1 MVLLRRHGHIY
12 VQLYISVDS
21 LNTVFIKSDIH
32 QLKKKKTG
40 CSVYSL
46 PVYSHSKLFRVVA
59 HL

>member
-1 MVLLRRHGHIY
+1 MAHGHIY
-12 VQLYISVDS
+12 VQLYISVHI

-32 QLKKKKTG
+32 QLKKEKS

-59 HL
+59 R